1 MNAYKIELFVIDYDE
16 IGKEQIKE
24 YINEADFPNHCLNL
38 KVKNVVEKDIG
49 EWHDDHPLNK
59 KITCEA
65 EYKRLFG
72 DKVDEKTI
80 DNLLSIIKL
89 IRYSDSKSWKVGQSG
104 GQDSYFGQP
113 YIMRVIDTE
122 LKKIGINLMEN

>member
-1 MNAYKIELFVIDYDE
+1 MNAYKIEIFVIDYDE

-24 YINEADFPNHCLNL
+24 YINEADFPNHCLDL
-38 KVKNVVEKDIG
+38 KVKNMVEKDIG

-59 KITCEA
+59 KAICET

-72 DKVDEKTI
+72 ETKGDD
-80 DNLLSIIKL
+80 LLAIIKL
-89 IRYSDSKSWKVGQSG
+89 IRHSDSSSWKVGQSG

-113 YIMRVIDTE
+113 HIMRVIDTE
-122 LKKIGINLMEN
+122 LKKIGINLTED